1 MLQSMNRYAWVA
13 VATVAMF
20 IFSPRRAQD
29 PIGAAVISIGSG
41 IVVALVFF
49 VIDFLWKP
57 LRHKYVDPR
66 IEAKKRSRHNERA
79 KSLPEIVLQAAEGD
93 VQRMQS
99 LMHEGH
105 SADAQG
111 PRGETALMLAARN
124 GHTEVIELLL
134 AGGADPLLKTA
145 SGSTAEDIA
154 KTYKNNVCA
163 SLLRTASET
172 ASSKSS

>member
-13 VATVAMF
+13 IATVAMF

-29 PIGAAVISIGSG
+29 PMGAAVISIASG
-41 IVVALVFF
+41 IVVTLVFLT
-49 VIDFLWKP
+49 IDFLWKP
-57 LRHKYVDPR
+57 LKRKYVVPR
-66 IEAKKRSRHNERA
+66 LEAKKRSRHNERA
-79 KSLPEIVLQAAEGD
+79 KSMPEIVLQAAEGD
-93 VQRMQS
+93 VERVQS
-99 LMHEGH
+99 LLHEGH

-124 GHTEVIELLL
+124 GHTEIVELLL
-134 AGGADPLLKTA
+134 TEGANPLLKTA

-163 SLLRTASET
+163 SLLKTASVT
-172 ASSKSS
+172 ASPKSS